1 MLNESAFFENGVTL
15 QNLALLTDGL
25 ALQAEKRI
33 CELRELAESLAD
45 AALIFF
51 REGYGIYEVLGIVD
65 DGLQFDTKAESY
77 SPLAENVGSVN
88 SYLFALSAEDKALF
102 SKYFADS
109 LRLRKVPVKESEFL
123 KEEKNEETFIYVK
136 NLLADEAYDVF
147 SQEFSDPRI
156 SYAHSFR
163 EAVDAVSSGTVAHC
177 ILPLEER
184 GGARISGIA
193 SMLFSE
199 ELKINS
205 VTPVFGIDG
214 SADMK
219 YALVS
224 RNFYIPEFDPDDDRY
239 LEIRLSAQ
247 SSDVLRELL
256 IAAEAH
262 GVEVYRVNTVVFDTD
277 DGSEPYFNVVLKKN
291 KEDFSD
297 FLVFLT
303 LFCPSYTAIG
313 IYKNL
318 E

>member
-25 ALQAEKRI
+25 ALQSEKRI

-109 LRLRKVPVKESEFL
+109 LRLRNVSVKESEFL

-224 RNFYIPEFDPDDDRY
+224 RNFYIPEFHPDDDRY

-262 GVEVYRVNTVVFDTD
+262 DVEVYRVNTVVFDTD